1 MNSPFKMDSSANICR
16 VPLSLFFFLSS
27 LCGQNQGIG
36 KNCLLIEKKCLFFHC
51 HTIFFR
57 HTFRIDYQTS
67 SATSETP
74 ISVGTASAQY
84 PYFSRMEGF
93 VFIFSF
99 WSFVMKSD
107 IEIAQEA
114 KLIRI
119 DELAHSAG
127 LSDDEFEP
135 YGRDKAKVFFHKDR
149 KPHGKL
155 ILVTATSGM
164 PAGSGKTTTSIALTQ
179 GLKRLGE
186 KAVVALREPSLG
198 PCFGMKGGAAG
209 GGYSQ
214 VLPMESINLH
224 FTGDFHAITAAN
236 NLLAAMIDN
245 ARHQGQVDLK
255 TVIWRRVLDVNDRM
269 LRNIVT
275 GLGGPANGI
284 PTETGFDITV
294 ASELMAVLC
303 LANDLD
309 DLRARIDR
317 LVVGIKRDGSAYTCK
332 DLGATGAL
340 MALLLEAMKPNLV
353 QTLEGNLAFVH
364 GGPFAN
370 IAHGCN
376 SVVATKAAMTLGDWA
391 VTEAGFGSDLGAEKF
406 MNIKCRAAG
415 LTPSAIVLVTS
426 TKALKWHGM
435 VPLPEIGK
443 PNVEALKKG
452 LCNLDA
458 HIDNLKHFGPEI
470 VVSLN
475 HFATDTDE
483 EIEIIRTRCAEK
495 GVRFAVCDGFI
506 KGGEGAIELA
516 KAVMDAASGETKP
529 LHFTY
534 EADDDVITKLE
545 KLAVNVYGAKDIE
558 LSAAAKK
565 DLKQIQELGFDRLPV
580 CVAKTPYSLS
590 HEPTWLGAPKG
601 FTLPVQRLILN
612 AGAGFVVATTGA
624 IMRMPGLP
632 KQPAALH
639 IDVVNGKIV
648 GLS

>member
-1 MNSPFKMDSSANICR
+1 
-16 VPLSLFFFLSS
+16 
-27 LCGQNQGIG
+27 
-36 KNCLLIEKKCLFFHC
+36 
-51 HTIFFR
+51 
-57 HTFRIDYQTS
+57 
-67 SATSETP
+67 
-74 ISVGTASAQY
+74 
-84 PYFSRMEGF
+84 
-93 VFIFSF
+93 
-99 WSFVMKSD
+99 MKSD

-114 KLIRI
+114 QLVRI
-119 DELAHSAG
+119 DDLAHSAG
-127 LSDDEFEP
+127 LSDAEFEP
-135 YGRDKAKVFFHKDR
+135 YGRDKAKVHLDPSR

-179 GLKRLGE
+179 GLKKLGE

-214 VLPMESINLH
+214 VLPMEAINLH

-245 ARHQGQVDLK
+245 ARHWGQVDLK
-255 TVIWRRVLDVNDRM
+255 TVIWRRVVDVNDRM
-269 LRNIVT
+269 LRNMVS

-303 LANDLD
+303 LATDLD
-309 DLRARIDR
+309 DLRARLDR

-332 DLGATGAL
+332 ELGATGSL
-340 MALLLEAMKPNLV
+340 MALLLDAMKPNLV

-376 SVVATKAAMTLGDWA
+376 SVMATKAALTLGDWA
-391 VTEAGFGSDLGAEKF
+391 ITEAGFGSDLGAEKF
-406 MNIKCRAAG
+406 MNIKCRMAG

-426 TKALKWHGM
+426 TKALKWHGN

-443 PNVEALKKG
+443 PNVEALRAG

-458 HIDNLKHFGPEI
+458 HIDNLKHFGPNI

-475 HFATDTDE
+475 HFASDLDE
-483 EIEIIRTRCAEK
+483 EIDIIAKHCEEK
-495 GVRFAVCDGFI
+495 GVRFAICDGFA
-506 KGGEGAIELA
+506 KGGEGAVELA
-516 KAVMDAASGETKP
+516 RAVMAAAEGEAKP
-529 LHFTY
+529 LNYSY
-534 EADDDVITKLE
+534 EADDDILTKLE
-545 KLAVNVYGAKDIE
+545 KLTVNVYGGKGIE
-558 LSAAAKK
+558 LSVAAKK
-565 DLKQIQELGFDRLPV
+565 DLKQIQELGFDKLPV

-590 HEPTWLGAPKG
+590 HESNWLGAPKG

-612 AGAGFVVATTGA
+612 AGAGFVVATTGS

-632 KQPAALH
+632 RQPAALH

>member
-1 MNSPFKMDSSANICR
+1 
-16 VPLSLFFFLSS
+16 
-27 LCGQNQGIG
+27 
-36 KNCLLIEKKCLFFHC
+36 
-51 HTIFFR
+51 
-57 HTFRIDYQTS
+57 
-67 SATSETP
+67 
-74 ISVGTASAQY
+74 
-84 PYFSRMEGF
+84 
-93 VFIFSF
+93 
-99 WSFVMKSD
+99 MKSD

-119 DELAHSAG
+119 DDLAHSAG

-135 YGRDKAKVFFHKDR
+135 YGRDKAKVCLHKDR

-245 ARHQGQVDLK
+245 ARHQRQVDLK

-269 LRNIVT
+269 LRNIIT

-309 DLRARIDR
+309 DLRTRIDR
-317 LVVGIKRDGSAYTCK
+317 LVIGIKRDGSAYTCK
-332 DLGATGAL
+332 ELGATGAL

-353 QTLEGNLAFVH
+353 QTIEGNLAFVH

-376 SVVATKAAMTLGDWA
+376 SVVATKAALTLGDWA
-391 VTEAGFGSDLGAEKF
+391 ITEAGFGSDLGAEKF
-406 MNIKCRAAG
+406 INIKCRAAG
-415 LTPSAIVLVTS
+415 LNPSVIVLVTS
-426 TKALKWHGM
+426 TKALKWHGL
-435 VPLPEIGK
+435 VPLADIGK
-443 PNVEALKKG
+443 PNPEALRKG

-458 HIDNLKHFGPEI
+458 HIENLKHFGPEI

-483 EIEIIRTRCAEK
+483 EIEIIRNRCAEK
-495 GVRFAVCDGFI
+495 GVRFAVCDGFS
-506 KGGEGAIELA
+506 KGGEGAVELA
-516 KAVMDAASGETKP
+516 RAVMQAAAGETKP
-529 LHFTY
+529 LHYSY
-534 EADDDVITKLE
+534 EPDDDVLTKLE

-558 LSAAAKK
+558 LSSAAKK
-565 DLKQIQELGFDRLPV
+565 DWKQIQELGFDRLPV

-601 FTLPVQRLILN
+601 FTLPVERLILN

-632 KQPAALH
+632 KQPAALR

>member
-1 MNSPFKMDSSANICR
+1 
-16 VPLSLFFFLSS
+16 
-27 LCGQNQGIG
+27 
-36 KNCLLIEKKCLFFHC
+36 
-51 HTIFFR
+51 
-57 HTFRIDYQTS
+57 
-67 SATSETP
+67 
-74 ISVGTASAQY
+74 
-84 PYFSRMEGF
+84 
-93 VFIFSF
+93 
-99 WSFVMKSD
+99 MKSD

-119 DELAHSAG
+119 DDLAHSAG

-135 YGRDKAKVFFHKDR
+135 YGRDKAKVCLHKDR

-245 ARHQGQVDLK
+245 ARHQRQVDLK

-269 LRNIVT
+269 LRNIIT

-317 LVVGIKRDGSAYTCK
+317 LVIGIKRDGSAYTCK
-332 DLGATGAL
+332 ELGATGAL

-353 QTLEGNLAFVH
+353 QTIEGNLAFVH

-376 SVVATKAAMTLGDWA
+376 SVVATKAALTLGDWA
-391 VTEAGFGSDLGAEKF
+391 ITEAGFGSDLGAEKF
-406 MNIKCRAAG
+406 INIKCRAAG
-415 LTPSAIVLVTS
+415 LNPSVIVLVTS
-426 TKALKWHGM
+426 TKALKWHGL
-435 VPLPEIGK
+435 VPLADIGK
-443 PNVEALKKG
+443 PNPEALRKG

-458 HIDNLKHFGPEI
+458 HIENLKHFGPEI

-483 EIEIIRTRCAEK
+483 EIEIIRNRCAEK
-495 GVRFAVCDGFI
+495 GVRFAVCDGFS
-506 KGGEGAIELA
+506 KGGEGAVELA
-516 KAVMDAASGETKP
+516 RAVMQAAAGETKP
-529 LHFTY
+529 LHYSY
-534 EADDDVITKLE
+534 EPDDDVLTKLE

-558 LSAAAKK
+558 LSSAAKK
-565 DLKQIQELGFDRLPV
+565 DWKQIQELGFDRLPV

-590 HEPTWLGAPKG
+590 YEPTWLGAPKG
-601 FTLPVQRLILN
+601 FTLPVERLILN

-632 KQPAALH
+632 KQPAALR

>member
-1 MNSPFKMDSSANICR
+1 
-16 VPLSLFFFLSS
+16 
-27 LCGQNQGIG
+27 
-36 KNCLLIEKKCLFFHC
+36 
-51 HTIFFR
+51 
-57 HTFRIDYQTS
+57 
-67 SATSETP
+67 
-74 ISVGTASAQY
+74 
-84 PYFSRMEGF
+84 
-93 VFIFSF
+93 
-99 WSFVMKSD
+99 MKSD

-119 DELAHSAG
+119 DDLAHSAG

-135 YGRDKAKVFFHKDR
+135 YGREKAKVCLHKDR

-245 ARHQGQVDLK
+245 ARHQRQVDLK

-269 LRNIVT
+269 LRNIIT

-317 LVVGIKRDGSAYTCK
+317 LVIGIKRDGSAYTCK
-332 DLGATGAL
+332 ELGATGAL

-353 QTLEGNLAFVH
+353 QTIEGNLAFVH

-376 SVVATKAAMTLGDWA
+376 SVVATKAALTLGDWA
-391 VTEAGFGSDLGAEKF
+391 ITEAGFGSDLGAEKF
-406 MNIKCRAAG
+406 INIKCRAAG
-415 LTPSAIVLVTS
+415 LNPSVIVLVTS
-426 TKALKWHGM
+426 TKALKWHSL
-435 VPLPEIGK
+435 VPLADIGK
-443 PNVEALKKG
+443 PNPEALRKG

-458 HIDNLKHFGPEI
+458 HIENLKHFGPEI

-483 EIEIIRTRCAEK
+483 EIEIIRNRCAEK
-495 GVRFAVCDGFI
+495 GVRFAVCDGFS
-506 KGGEGAIELA
+506 KGGEGAVELA
-516 KAVMDAASGETKP
+516 RAVMQAAAGETKP
-529 LHFTY
+529 LHYSY
-534 EADDDVITKLE
+534 EPDDDVLTKLE

-558 LSAAAKK
+558 LSSAAKK
-565 DLKQIQELGFDRLPV
+565 DWKQIQELGFDRLPV

-601 FTLPVQRLILN
+601 FTLPVERLILN

-632 KQPAALH
+632 KQPAALR

>member
-1 MNSPFKMDSSANICR
+1 
-16 VPLSLFFFLSS
+16 
-27 LCGQNQGIG
+27 
-36 KNCLLIEKKCLFFHC
+36 
-51 HTIFFR
+51 
-57 HTFRIDYQTS
+57 
-67 SATSETP
+67 
-74 ISVGTASAQY
+74 
-84 PYFSRMEGF
+84 
-93 VFIFSF
+93 
-99 WSFVMKSD
+99 MKSD

-119 DELAHSAG
+119 DDLAHSAG

-135 YGRDKAKVFFHKDR
+135 YGRDKAKVCLHKDR

-245 ARHQGQVDLK
+245 ARHQRQVDLK
-255 TVIWRRVLDVNDRM
+255 TVIWRRVVDVNDRM
-269 LRNIVT
+269 LRNIIT

-317 LVVGIKRDGSAYTCK
+317 LVIGIKRDGSAYTCK
-332 DLGATGAL
+332 ELGATGAL

-353 QTLEGNLAFVH
+353 QTIEGNLAFVH

-391 VTEAGFGSDLGAEKF
+391 ITEAGFGSDLGAEKF
-406 MNIKCRAAG
+406 INIKCRAAG
-415 LTPSAIVLVTS
+415 LNPSAIVLVTS
-426 TKALKWHGM
+426 TKALKWHGL
-435 VPLPEIGK
+435 VPLADIGK
-443 PNVEALKKG
+443 PNPEALKKG

-458 HIDNLKHFGPEI
+458 HIENLKHFGPEI

-475 HFATDTDE
+475 HFASDTDE
-483 EIEIIRTRCAEK
+483 EIDIIRKRCEELD
-495 GVRFAVCDGFI
+495 VRFAVCDGFSQ
-506 KGGEGAIELA
+506 GGEGAVELA
-516 KAVMDAASGETKP
+516 RAVMDAAAGEVKP
-529 LHFTY
+529 LHYSY
-534 EADDDVITKLE
+534 EPNDDVLTKLE

-558 LSAAAKK
+558 LSSAAKK
-565 DLKQIQELGFDRLPV
+565 DWKQIQELGFDRLPV

-601 FTLPVQRLILN
+601 FTLPVERLILN

-639 IDVVNGKIV
+639 IDVVDGKIV

>member
-1 MNSPFKMDSSANICR
+1 
-16 VPLSLFFFLSS
+16 
-27 LCGQNQGIG
+27 
-36 KNCLLIEKKCLFFHC
+36 
-51 HTIFFR
+51 
-57 HTFRIDYQTS
+57 
-67 SATSETP
+67 
-74 ISVGTASAQY
+74 
-84 PYFSRMEGF
+84 
-93 VFIFSF
+93 
-99 WSFVMKSD
+99 MKSD

-119 DELAHSAG
+119 DDLAHSAG

-135 YGRDKAKVFFHKDR
+135 YGRDKAKVCLHKGR

-245 ARHQGQVDLK
+245 ARHQRQVDLK

-269 LRNIVT
+269 LRNIIT

-317 LVVGIKRDGSAYTCK
+317 LVIGIKRDGSAYTCK
-332 DLGATGAL
+332 ELGATGAL

-353 QTLEGNLAFVH
+353 QTIEGNLAFVH

-376 SVVATKAAMTLGDWA
+376 SVVATKAALTLGDWA
-391 VTEAGFGSDLGAEKF
+391 ITEAGFGSDLGAEKF
-406 MNIKCRAAG
+406 INIKCRAAG
-415 LTPSAIVLVTS
+415 LNPSAIVLVTS
-426 TKALKWHGM
+426 TKALKWHGL
-435 VPLPEIGK
+435 VPLADIGK
-443 PNVEALKKG
+443 PNPEALRKG

-458 HIDNLKHFGPEI
+458 HIENLKHFGPEI

-483 EIEIIRTRCAEK
+483 EIEIIRNRCAEK
-495 GVRFAVCDGFI
+495 GVRFAVCDGFS
-506 KGGEGAIELA
+506 KGGEGAVELA
-516 KAVMDAASGETKP
+516 RAVMQAAAGETKP
-529 LHFTY
+529 LHYSY
-534 EADDDVITKLE
+534 EPDDDVLTKLE

-558 LSAAAKK
+558 LSSAAKK
-565 DLKQIQELGFDRLPV
+565 DWKQIQELGFDRLPV

-601 FTLPVQRLILN
+601 FTLPVERLILN

-632 KQPAALH
+632 KQPAALR

>member
-1 MNSPFKMDSSANICR
+1 
-16 VPLSLFFFLSS
+16 
-27 LCGQNQGIG
+27 
-36 KNCLLIEKKCLFFHC
+36 
-51 HTIFFR
+51 
-57 HTFRIDYQTS
+57 
-67 SATSETP
+67 
-74 ISVGTASAQY
+74 
-84 PYFSRMEGF
+84 
-93 VFIFSF
+93 
-99 WSFVMKSD
+99 MKSD

-119 DELAHSAG
+119 DDLAHSAG

-135 YGRDKAKVFFHKDR
+135 YGRDKAKVCLHKDR

-155 ILVTATSGM
+155 LLVTATSGM

-245 ARHQGQVDLK
+245 ARHQRQVDLK

-269 LRNIVT
+269 LRNIIT

-317 LVVGIKRDGSAYTCK
+317 LVIGIKRDGSAYTCK
-332 DLGATGAL
+332 KLGATGAL

-353 QTLEGNLAFVH
+353 QTIEGNLAFVH

-376 SVVATKAAMTLGDWA
+376 SVVATKAALTLGDWA
-391 VTEAGFGSDLGAEKF
+391 ITEAGFGSDLGAEKF
-406 MNIKCRAAG
+406 INIKCRAAG
-415 LTPSAIVLVTS
+415 LNPSVIVLVTS
-426 TKALKWHGM
+426 TKALKWHGL
-435 VPLPEIGK
+435 VPLADIGK
-443 PNVEALKKG
+443 PNPEALRKG

-458 HIDNLKHFGPEI
+458 HIENLKHFGPEI

-483 EIEIIRTRCAEK
+483 EIEIIRNRCAEK
-495 GVRFAVCDGFI
+495 GVRFAVCDGFS
-506 KGGEGAIELA
+506 KGGEGAVELA
-516 KAVMDAASGETKP
+516 RAVMQAAAGETKP
-529 LHFTY
+529 LHYSY
-534 EADDDVITKLE
+534 EPDDDVLTKLE

-558 LSAAAKK
+558 LSSAAKK
-565 DLKQIQELGFDRLPV
+565 DWKQIQELGFDRLPV

-601 FTLPVQRLILN
+601 FTLPVERLILN

-632 KQPAALH
+632 KQPAALR

>member
-1 MNSPFKMDSSANICR
+1 
-16 VPLSLFFFLSS
+16 
-27 LCGQNQGIG
+27 
-36 KNCLLIEKKCLFFHC
+36 
-51 HTIFFR
+51 
-57 HTFRIDYQTS
+57 
-67 SATSETP
+67 
-74 ISVGTASAQY
+74 
-84 PYFSRMEGF
+84 
-93 VFIFSF
+93 
-99 WSFVMKSD
+99 MKSD

-119 DELAHSAG
+119 DDLAHSAG

-135 YGRDKAKVFFHKDR
+135 YGRDKAKVCLHKDR

-245 ARHQGQVDLK
+245 ARHQRQVDLK

-269 LRNIVT
+269 LRNIIT

-317 LVVGIKRDGSAYTCK
+317 LVIGIKRDGSAYTCK
-332 DLGATGAL
+332 ELGATGAL

-353 QTLEGNLAFVH
+353 QTIEGNLAFVH

-376 SVVATKAAMTLGDWA
+376 SVVATKAALTLGDWA
-391 VTEAGFGSDLGAEKF
+391 ITEAGFGSDLGAEKF
-406 MNIKCRAAG
+406 INIKCRAAG
-415 LTPSAIVLVTS
+415 LNPSVIVLVTS
-426 TKALKWHGM
+426 TKALKWHGL
-435 VPLPEIGK
+435 VPLADIGK
-443 PNVEALKKG
+443 PNPEALRKG

-458 HIDNLKHFGPEI
+458 HIENLKHFGPEI

-483 EIEIIRTRCAEK
+483 EIEIIRNRCAEK
-495 GVRFAVCDGFI
+495 GVRFAVCDGFS
-506 KGGEGAIELA
+506 KGGEGAVELA
-516 KAVMDAASGETKP
+516 RAVMQSAAGETKP
-529 LHFTY
+529 LHYSY
-534 EADDDVITKLE
+534 EPDDDVLTKLE

-558 LSAAAKK
+558 LSSAAKK
-565 DLKQIQELGFDRLPV
+565 DWKQIQELGFDRLPV

-601 FTLPVQRLILN
+601 FTLPVERLILN

-632 KQPAALH
+632 KQPAALR

>member
-1 MNSPFKMDSSANICR
+1 
-16 VPLSLFFFLSS
+16 
-27 LCGQNQGIG
+27 
-36 KNCLLIEKKCLFFHC
+36 
-51 HTIFFR
+51 
-57 HTFRIDYQTS
+57 
-67 SATSETP
+67 
-74 ISVGTASAQY
+74 
-84 PYFSRMEGF
+84 
-93 VFIFSF
+93 
-99 WSFVMKSD
+99 MKSD
-107 IEIAQEA
+107 IEIAQSA

-127 LSDDEFEP
+127 LTDEEFEP
-135 YGRDKAKVFFHKDR
+135 YGRDKAKVQLDPSR
-149 KPHGKL
+149 KPH
-155 ILVTATSGM
+155 
-164 PAGSGKTTTSIALTQ
+164 GKTTTSIALTQ

-236 NLLAAMIDN
+236 NLIAAMIDN
-245 ARHQGQVDLK
+245 ARHQRQVDLK
-255 TVIWRRVLDVNDRM
+255 TVIWRRVVDVNDRM
-269 LRNIVT
+269 LRNIIT

-303 LANDLD
+303 LATDLD
-309 DLRARIDR
+309 DLRARVDR
-317 LVVGIKRDGSAYTCK
+317 LVLGIKRDGSAYTCHE
-332 DLGATGAL
+332 LGATGAV
-340 MALLLEAMKPNLV
+340 MALLLDAMKPNLV

-376 SVVATKAAMTLGDWA
+376 SVVATKAALTLGDWA
-391 VTEAGFGSDLGAEKF
+391 ITEAGFGSDLGAEKF
-406 MNIKCRAAG
+406 INIKCRAAG
-415 LTPSAIVLVTS
+415 LTPSVVVLVTS
-426 TKALKWHGM
+426 TKALKWHGS

-458 HIDNLKHFGPEI
+458 HIENLKHFGPEI

-483 EIEIIRTRCAEK
+483 EIDVIRKHCEAAS
-495 GVRFAVCDGFI
+495 VRFAVCDGFV
-506 KGGEGAIELA
+506 KGGEGAEELA
-516 KAVMDAASGETKP
+516 KAVMQAAQGEPKP

-534 EADDDVITKLE
+534 EAEDDVVTKLN
-545 KLAVNVYGAKDIE
+545 KLAKNVYGAKDIE
-558 LSAAAKK
+558 LSPAAQK
-565 DLKQIQELGFDRLPV
+565 DLKQIQELGFDKLPV

-590 HEPTWLGAPKG
+590 HEPSWLGAPKG

-612 AGAGFVVATTGA
+612 AGAGFVVATTGS

-632 KQPAALH
+632 KAPAALH